1 MSISVVS
8 NLVAASGGKAV
19 SSALGESLSDAGLP
33 QDFAAYLAEQFPG
46 IGETLLASQAS
57 SKSDIGLL
65 AAPSAKK
72 GQLEES
78 AENILAA
85 LSSNA
90 GLPAANAIQDKIK
103 GDRRDNEL
111 EADPVSDLLQTN
123 PEVASQYVIQL
134 PPAQRPLQ
142 DSDKPSDSSISSD
155 TDVSLLPD
163 QSNRNSFAQST
174 SAMKASELQSASRQA
189 PSNAAILAGDVKL
202 DNSSNTAAQASAL
215 SASGATNTTGKATPS
230 EQPQPITST
239 LDSPNWSK
247 EFGSRLIWMTK
258 NDQQVAHININPPQ
272 LGPVQISISL
282 TGDQANTVFT
292 SPHAEVR
299 QAIQDSLPQLREM
312 LSASGINLGQADVG
326 SQLPSQNR
334 EAAFQFANEARTS
347 GENDILSPDSHASSN
362 PTGIPI
368 QRGRGL
374 VDLFA

>member
-57 SKSDIGLL
+57 SKSDIGLQ

-90 GLPAANAIQDKIK
+90 GLPAANTIQDKIK

-174 SAMKASELQSASRQA
+174 SAMKASELQSTSRQDT
-189 PSNAAILAGDVKL
+189 SNAAILAGDAKL

-292 SPHAEVR
+292 SQHAEVR